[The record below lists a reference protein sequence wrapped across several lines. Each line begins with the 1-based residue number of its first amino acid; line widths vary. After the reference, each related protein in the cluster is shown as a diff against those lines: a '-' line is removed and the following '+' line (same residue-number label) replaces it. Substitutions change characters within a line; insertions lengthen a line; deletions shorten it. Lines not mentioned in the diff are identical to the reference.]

1 MAVISGLPEA
11 VSSHNISEKKTRNAS
26 GRDLAYVFDSVNGT
40 TTDDMDQFRCIYHD
54 CATQTCSSCI
64 CHLWNFDFGRVVTL
78 DLDRPSWWNLPHRG
92 FPSLKKTD
100 MTISQGRGGRT
111 NLTAYQYQVIRST
124 ESRDETKYGT
134 CDFPHVLV
142 WFFSQDKSALCPCVR
157 ALPNPMAKAA
167 VSLIWLGE

>member
-11 VSSHNISEKKTRNAS
+11 VSSQILLTCLTALMVPPQMTWISSGVPITIVLPKPAPAAS
-26 GRDLAYVFDSVNGT
+26 APL
-40 TTDDMDQFRCIYHD
+40 
-54 CATQTCSSCI
+54 
-64 CHLWNFDFGRVVTL
+64 NFDFGRVVPL

-111 NLTAYQYQVIRST
+111 NLTAYQYQVIRSS

-134 CDFPHVLV
+134 CDFPLVLV
-142 WFFSQDKSALCPCVR
+142 WFFFRRISLLRPCAR
-157 ALPNPMAKAA
+157 YRIRWRKPL
-167 VSLIWLGE
+167 LIWLGI